1 MFSIFVGFV
10 LGAIVVVVGAQ
21 FNHLRGYGETHG
33 CRSLYPEKPEN
44 S

>member
-21 FNHLRGYGETHG
+21 LLTLHPKPSRLR
-33 CRSLYPEKPEN
+33 SPK
-44 S
+44 